1 MAKSKT
7 ELMLSTRS
15 QFYAYKSHAKSG
27 IQGVTSFPVAIL
39 TFSLQAKISHY
50 LLCRTFNVFKY
61 VFCSSVIL

>member
-1 MAKSKT
+1 MAKSKA

-27 IQGVTSFPVAIL
+27 LQWVTSFPVAIL

-50 LLCRTFNVFKY
+50 LLFRTLNVFKY
-61 VFCSSVIL
+61 AFCSSVIL